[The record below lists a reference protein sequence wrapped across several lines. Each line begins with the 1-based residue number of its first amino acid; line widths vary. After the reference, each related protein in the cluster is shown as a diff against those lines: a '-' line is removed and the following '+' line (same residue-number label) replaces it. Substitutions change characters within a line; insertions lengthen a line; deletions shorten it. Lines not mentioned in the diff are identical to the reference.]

1 MANKSLMEYAEA
13 LQELIEQSGIFED
26 VQVGMSLTPEIEI
39 SGAENL

>member
-1 MANKSLMEYAEA
+1 MSRSIIEYAEA